1 MGGQA
6 IAFDLQTGAPLDDAT
21 AAQAVASG
29 AAGFKNDAIVY
40 MHNPN
45 TGRDVGV
52 SAAQAAQAL
61 ASGYQL
67 LPSEYVAQKQQAKAD
82 REEYGGFG
90 GTLRAGVEGAA
101 RGVSFGLSDVA
112 LKEAG
117 LGEGMAERQ
126 QYNPIASTGGEVV
139 GTVGGLFLPGGA
151 AAKGAGA
158 AGKAARVATAA
169 PRALARSAEALGAA
183 TTRKLG
189 GGLAAK
195 ALGAGTAA
203 ATEGAAYGAAQV
215 ISQAALQDQELT
227 AEMLLAGVLEGAA
240 MGAVLGGGLSVT
252 GSALGAAGRK
262 VRDKLGGK
270 SLREFAE
277 QEAGV
282 AMLGASKSE
291 LRKILNRGGEERLAR
306 LGRRGLDETA
316 LMSDPKRALGV
327 VTREAGDAVT
337 RLKQVQQQIDEAG
350 TKIERAGLVQDID
363 ARLAQSSKALLAS
376 EKRVAPAARKE
387 LRDVLGRLTD
397 AGDELSFSE
406 AWDIRKA
413 IDNSPLIKWDKSIGD
428 APPIAKALQD
438 IRGMVSS
445 KLDDA
450 ADSLSPELKE
460 AWKKANA
467 DYSDMA
473 AMRDVLKRRT
483 ESDLAGSL
491 ISTGDTVA
499 TAAGLGLGALSGT
512 PLTAMVAGAATGAA
526 NKLLRERG
534 HEFLA
539 RAANRLSKSRETID
553 GAARK
558 LTGSKLPMPTRL
570 AAPAAVP
577 LMERYDRERERT
589 LALSRPEAL
598 QRALEA
604 STRGLEHERGLAVAM
619 QATLAGDAA
628 YLQSQLPQQ
637 RPVSNLTPNAG
648 AQPPTR
654 SEAKAFLAKAE
665 AIKDPSTVLTD
676 LADGKLDPAAIEA
689 LKVRRPKIYAEMRK
703 KVALYAAQKSEQIP
717 YKQKVLLSLAF
728 DFSADSSLEPATIA
742 DMQSAYTTPPVPS
755 GVTGAQQGFAQQDAE
770 QNQPAPARGGQ
781 GMQKSNQA
789 MTLPSEAAA
798 QGL

>member
-1 MGGQA
+1 MAGQA
-6 IAFDLQTGAPLDDAT
+6 IAFDVATGAPLPEEQ
-21 AAQAVASG
+21 AAEAVASG
-29 AAGFKNDAIVY
+29 RAAYRQDAEVHMRDAVTGAEYAVPAAEAAKALESGF
-40 MHNPN
+40 
-45 TGRDVGV
+45 T
-52 SAAQAAQAL
+52 
-61 ASGYQL
+61 L
-67 LPSEYVAQKQQAKAD
+67 LPSAYVAQQEQAKAD

-90 GTLRAGVEGAA
+90 SALRAGVEGAA

-112 LKEAG
+112 AKELG
-117 LGEGMAERQ
+117 LGEGMLQRQ
-126 QYNPIASTGGEVV
+126 EYNPITSTGGEVV

-158 AGKAARVATAA
+158 ASKAARVATAA

-227 AEMLLAGVLEGAA
+227 AEMLLSGALEGAA
-240 MGAVLGGGLSVT
+240 LGAALGGGLSVT

-262 VRDKLGGK
+262 LREKLGGK
-270 SLREFAE
+270 GLREFAE

-282 AMLGASKSE
+282 AMLGASKRE

-316 LMSDPKRALGV
+316 LMSDPKKALGV
-327 VTREAGDAVT
+327 VTNEAADAVK
-337 RLKQVQQQIDEAG
+337 RLKAVQQQVDEAG
-350 TKIERAGLVQDID
+350 TRLERAPIVQQID
-363 ARLAQSSKALLAS
+363 DRLAKSESALLAS
-376 EKRVAPAARKE
+376 EQAVGPKAREE
-387 LRDVLGRLTD
+387 LKDIFSRLKQEGPD
-397 AGDELSFSE
+397 ADLTFSE

-413 IDNSPLIKWDKSIGD
+413 IDGSELMNWDKARGK
-428 APPIAKALQD
+428 APPITKALED
-438 IRGMVSS
+438 IRNIVT
-445 KLDDA
+445 KHLDDVTE
-450 ADSLSPELKE
+450 SLSPELKT

-483 ESDLAGSL
+483 ETDLAGRL
-491 ISTGDTVA
+491 MSTGDTVA
-499 TAAGLGLGALSGT
+499 TGAGAVLGAISGT
-512 PLTAMVAGAATGAA
+512 PVTAMLAGAATGYA
-526 NKLLRERG
+526 NKLVRERG

-539 RAANRLSKSRETID
+539 RAANRISKSTETID
-553 GAARK
+553 AAARK
-558 LTGSKLPMPTRL
+558 LTGSKLPGPTRL
-570 AAPAAVP
+570 AAPVAVP

-628 YLQSQLPQQ
+628 YLQGQLPQQ
-637 RPVSNLTPNAG
+637 RPVSAISPGAG
-648 AQPPTR
+648 SEPPR
-654 SEAKAFLAKAE
+654 PSDVKAFLAKVDAL
-665 AIKDPSTVLTD
+665 KDPTAV
-676 LADGKLDPAAIEA
+676 LADVASGKLDPAAIEA

-703 KVALYAAQKSEQIP
+703 KIMFYASQKQDQIP
-717 YKQKVLLSLAF
+717 YKQKVMLSMAF
-728 DFSADSSLEPATIA
+728 DFAADPSMDPANMAAIQA
-742 DMQSAYTTPPVPS
+742 SFAPP
-755 GVTGAQQGFAQQDAE
+755 TGPE
-770 QNQPAPARGGQ
+770 QQPAGEGSRPGPSRKLSGAKEVG
-781 GMQKSNQA
+781 KA
-789 MTLPSEAAA
+789 MTLPSERAM
-798 QGL
+798 Q